1 MKGNCNVFFCFVI
14 MLVCLLVFIGCSQND
29 GSDVSLLIND
39 VGVVIFFLMYDVG
52 LIIIF
57 LIDDGDDEIDYFE
70 FYVFNFSLNGNVV
83 VVGDSDIVIGIYN
96 VFCDDGRVELYMDF
110 FNVGNFDEFDDDWY
124 FIFID

>member
-1 MKGNCNVFFCFVI
+1 
-14 MLVCLLVFIGCSQND
+14 
-29 GSDVSLLIND
+29 
-39 VGVVIFFLMYDVG
+39 MYDVG